1 MWPWD
6 HSCPRFQRLKLARS
20 PGDRQTFLLRQ
31 LKDRHRWLAVA
42 PGSRVGPAWGM
53 GLRCADCHRY
63 PVTEGGELP
72 VTGRAQGKLCLES
85 KASGQLTA
93 GDGAEGSWVRG
104 GWDQLLRGSSSVA
117 TVRLACGRTSVCA
130 GEGFLPPQPWAF
142 EGLGSGRGRGS
153 EVRVDVCLALDGFH
167 PSPGGKRGEDFLI

>member
-1 MWPWD
+1 
-6 HSCPRFQRLKLARS
+6 
-20 PGDRQTFLLRQ
+20 
-31 LKDRHRWLAVA
+31 
-42 PGSRVGPAWGM
+42 M
-53 GLRCADCHRY
+53 GLRGGWVSGVRTVIDIQSLR
-63 PVTEGGELP
+63 GGELP

-104 GWDQLLRGSSSVA
+104 GWDQLPRGSSSVA

-130 GEGFLPPQPWAF
+130 GEGFLPPQTWAF

-153 EVRVDVCLALDGFH
+153 EVRVGVCLALDGFH